1 MDNESGM
8 IIILTVLIASAFL
21 LIIYKLAE
29 FFTEFNRDTRYI
41 LLEMNRAADSDEYR
55 YWRRE
60 LRCHYLCLIPFVTE
74 RNVMR
79 LYHRLYHRSK
89 HAEKNRS
96 DGLSHL
102 LAPSVIGACICTV
115 CLCGASWAWFT
126 ASTSTGTAK
135 IQAAAYTVSVTATQ
149 GETPLTP
156 IEENGS
162 TVFTL
167 EANKEYQIEI
177 KPTGN
182 ATTGYCKVNFEGTDY
197 YTVQLPSGTLLFTVY
212 ASENGSLTVTPEWGT
227 CAIEGQKIGNG
238 EGDLKEICTQAALPD
253 ASDDTSESTD
263 TEPQPTTPANTTSAK
278 EIASTP
284 DTEELPMDAAPTEES
299 SPDATTASTV
309 QETTIPTTEQTQSE
323 PEGTAPDT
331 VPTETSIIPET
342 TE

>member
-1 MDNESGM
+1 MENDSGM
-8 IIILTVLIASAFL
+8 IIILTVLIVSAFL

-29 FFTEFNRDTRYI
+29 FFTKFNRDTRYI
-41 LLEMNRAADSDEYR
+41 LSEMNRAADSDEYR

-102 LAPSVIGACICTV
+102 LAPSVIGVCICVV

-126 ASTSTGTAK
+126 VSTSTGTAK
-135 IQAAAYTVSVTATQ
+135 IQVAAYTVSVTAKQ
-149 GETPLTP
+149 AQTPLTP
-156 IEENGS
+156 TEENGS

-182 ATTGYCKVNFEGTDY
+182 ATTGYCKVNFEGKDY

-212 ASENGSLTVTPEWGT
+212 ASENSPLTVTPEWGT
-227 CAIEGQKIGNG
+227 CSVAGEDNTIADGSKIGTKPVSSTTL
-238 EGDLKEICTQAALPD
+238 DTKEIPND
-253 ASDDTSESTD
+253 
-263 TEPQPTTPANTTSAK
+263 PANS
-278 EIASTP
+278 E
-284 DTEELPMDAAPTEES
+284 
-299 SPDATTASTV
+299 TV
-309 QETTIPTTEQTQSE
+309 PETTVPITEQTQSE
-323 PEGTAPDT
+323 PEETALDT
-331 VPTETSIIPET
+331 VPTEASIIPET
-342 TE
+342 TD

>member
-8 IIILTVLIASAFL
+8 IIILTVLIVSAFL

-79 LYHRLYHRSK
+79 LYRRLYHRPK
-89 HAEKNRS
+89 HAEKNQS

-102 LAPSVIGACICTV
+102 LAPSVIGACICAI

-156 IEENGS
+156 TEENGS
-162 TVFTL
+162 AVFTL

-182 ATTGYCKVNFEGTDY
+182 ATTGYCKVNFENKDY
-197 YTVQLPSGTLLFTVY
+197 YTVQFPSGTLLFTVY
-212 ASENGSLTVTPEWGT
+212 ASGNGSLTVTPEWGT
-227 CAIEGQKIGNG
+227 CAVAGEDNAIADGGEIGTKPVSST
-238 EGDLKEICTQAALPD
+238 E
-253 ASDDTSESTD
+253 SDTKGI
-263 TEPQPTTPANTTSAK
+263 PNNPANS
-278 EIASTP
+278 E
-284 DTEELPMDAAPTEES
+284 
-299 SPDATTASTV
+299 TV
-309 QETTIPTTEQTQSE
+309 PETTIPTTEQTQSE

>member
-1 MDNESGM
+1 MENDSGM
-8 IIILTVLIASAFL
+8 IIILTVLIVSAFL

-41 LLEMNRAADSDEYR
+41 LLEMNRAGDSDEYR

-89 HAEKNRS
+89 HAEKKRS

-102 LAPSVIGACICTV
+102 LAPSVIGACICAI

-126 ASTSTGTAK
+126 ASTSTATAK
-135 IQAAAYTVSVTATQ
+135 IQAAAYIVSVTGKQAQ
-149 GETPLTP
+149 TPLTP
-156 IEENGS
+156 TEENGS

-182 ATTGYCKVNFEGTDY
+182 ATTGYCKVNFESKDY
-197 YTVQLPSGTLLFTVY
+197 YTAQLPSGTILFTVY
-212 ASENGSLTVTPEWGT
+212 ASENGPLTVTPEWGT
-227 CAIEGQKIGNG
+227 CAVAGEDNTIADGGKIG
-238 EGDLKEICTQAALPD
+238 TQAALPD
-253 ASDDTSESTD
+253 ASDDPSESTD
-263 TEPQPTTPANTTSAK
+263 TEPQPTTPADATPAEETTSA
-278 EIASTP
+278 P
-284 DTEELPMDAAPTEES
+284 DAPTALPES
-299 SPDATTASTV
+299 SAD
-309 QETTIPTTEQTQSE
+309 EE
-323 PEGTAPDT
+323 
-331 VPTETSIIPET
+331 
-342 TE
+342 

>member
-1 MDNESGM
+1 MENDSGM
-8 IIILTVLIASAFL
+8 IIILTVLIVSAFL
-21 LIIYKLAE
+21 LIVYKLAE

-102 LAPSVIGACICTV
+102 LAPSVIGACICAV
-115 CLCGASWAWFT
+115 CLCGANWAWFT

-135 IQAAAYTVSVTATQ
+135 IQAAAYTVSVTAMQ

-156 IEENGS
+156 TEENGS
-162 TVFTL
+162 AVFTL
-167 EANKEYQIEI
+167 ETDKEYQIEI

-182 ATTGYCKVNFEGTDY
+182 ATTGYCKVNFESKDY

-212 ASENGSLTVTPEWGT
+212 ASENGSLTITPEWGT
-227 CAIEGQKIGNG
+227 CAVAGEDNAIADGGNIGTKPVSSTPL
-238 EGDLKEICTQAALPD
+238 DTKEIPHD
-253 ASDDTSESTD
+253 
-263 TEPQPTTPANTTSAK
+263 PANS
-278 EIASTP
+278 E
-284 DTEELPMDAAPTEES
+284 
-299 SPDATTASTV
+299 TV
-309 QETTIPTTEQTQSE
+309 PETTTPTTEQTQSE
-323 PEGTAPDT
+323 PEEIALDT
-331 VPTETSIIPET
+331 VTTETSIIPET